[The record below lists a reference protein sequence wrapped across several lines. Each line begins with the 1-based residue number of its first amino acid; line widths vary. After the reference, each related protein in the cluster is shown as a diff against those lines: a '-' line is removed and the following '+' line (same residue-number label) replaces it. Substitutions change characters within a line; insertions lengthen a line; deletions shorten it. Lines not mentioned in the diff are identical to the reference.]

1 MDHKELNEIIE
12 QLNAYKK
19 KICVSRQTAIDALV
33 KAGLITK
40 DGSPTEFYKPNSE
53 G

>member
-1 MDHKELNEIIE
+1 MDHEELNEIIK
-12 QLNAYKK
+12 QLKTYKERV
-19 KICVSRQTAIDALV
+19 CVSRQAAIDALV

-53 G
+53 